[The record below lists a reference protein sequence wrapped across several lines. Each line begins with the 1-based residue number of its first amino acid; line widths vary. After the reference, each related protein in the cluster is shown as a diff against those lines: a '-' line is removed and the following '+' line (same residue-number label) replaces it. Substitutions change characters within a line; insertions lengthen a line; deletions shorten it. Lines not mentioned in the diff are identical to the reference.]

1 MPRPHTP
8 KRLLVAALALTLGGC
23 SRTPAPQPGPAP
35 SPGPTESA
43 AAEPADTAAVQADA
57 AEATT
62 AAVLA
67 QVGERAISAD
77 EVTAVVDLLVRENKI
92 TLSPQTVRSVLDKL
106 IADAVVAEEA
116 RAEGFDETAIARQ
129 TQDAALAALYLDQK
143 TRAEAEATVTDEDVA
158 GYWGPRRQATKLVT
172 ATRDA
177 ASALQIKI
185 LEAIATTPEKSAE
198 IFADFRSREALT
210 GEAADD
216 AASTP
221 FDRAGRGPV
230 GEPVAHENVALAA
243 FGLTEVGAVAP
254 PVELGP
260 DRWALVQL
268 LAVRPGIAPEAL
280 TPEQKEQ
287 ARTALVTARAATA
300 RAALLARLR
309 NKAEVRVDN
318 AQLAELVAS
327 LARLD
332 GRQRGRAA
340 IDLQKLRAARLRQ
353 LPIRMPP
360 GMKRL
365 EDMRRGT
372 PEGDQHRPPPR
383 PIHRRPPMTTT
394 TTPSSGDATP

>member
-8 KRLLVAALALTLGGC
+8 TRLLVTAVALTLAGC
-23 SRTPAPQPGPAP
+23 SRTPAPQLPPDP
-35 SPGPTESA
+35 TQPGPTESTA
-43 AAEPADTAAVQADA
+43 TEAADTAAVQADA

-62 AAVLA
+62 AAVIA
-67 QVGERAISAD
+67 QVGARTISAD
-77 EVTAVVDLLVRENKI
+77 EVTAVVDLLVREGKL
-92 TLSPQTVRSVLDKL
+92 TPGPQAVRSVLDKL

-116 RAEGFDETAIARQ
+116 RAEGFDESAIARQ
-129 TQDAALAALYLDQK
+129 TRDAALAALYLDQK
-143 TRAEAEATVTDEDVA
+143 TRAEAEGAVTDEDVN
-158 GYWGPRRQATKLVT
+158 GYWGPRRLATKLVV
-172 ATRDA
+172 ASRDV

-185 LEAIATTPEKSAE
+185 LEAIATTPDKAAE

-210 GEAADD
+210 GPEGD
-216 AASTP
+216 AAATTP

-260 DRWALVQL
+260 GRWALVQL
-268 LAVRPGIAPEAL
+268 VAMRPGTAPEAL

-287 ARTALVTARAATA
+287 ARAALVAARATTA

-309 NKAEVRVDN
+309 DKAEVRVDD

-327 LARLD
+327 LVRLE

-340 IDLQKLRAARLRQ
+340 IDLQKLRAGRLRQ
-353 LPIRMPP
+353 LPSRIPP
-360 GMKRL
+360 GMRRPQ
-365 EDMRRGT
+365 DMRRGT
-372 PEGDQHRPPPR
+372 PEGDEHRPPPR
-383 PIHRRPPMTTT
+383 PIHRRPPMT
-394 TTPSSGDATP
+394 PSSGDASP